1 MDTMSRR
8 EIGDLL
14 SRRLPQCT
22 ITCSL
27 NADRSLSIEVI
38 GPDQRQFTIA
48 NIDRTRYHGEAGINR
63 LLREILEEMIIS
75 RRSTNLG

>member
-22 ITCSL
+22 ITCSI
-27 NADRSLSIEVI
+27 NADGSLSVEVI
-38 GPDQRQFTIA
+38 DPVQRQFTIG
-48 NIDRTRYHGEAGINR
+48 NIDHSRYHGEAGINR
-63 LLREILEEMIIS
+63 LLREILEERIIP
-75 RRSTNLG
+75 RRSTNLD